1 MTWPRTAVAYGL
13 LVFTTVVQG
22 ASLTDEVFDRAASA
36 VAQVSAEECNGEPR
50 TGTGFLY
57 GESDLMVTSLHV
69 IAGCQ
74 RLSAYFE
81 HAGSRTVRA
90 QLHRVLKRADLALLR
105 LHKSVAEPL
114 EATTAAPVPNDL
126 LEVIAFFLSAPSLD
140 NKTLKVTHGSTRL
153 RDMLP
158 PQQKRDLDRNSTL
171 NLDLSIVR
179 LDGHLLPGASGAP
192 LLDRQG
198 QVAAVG
204 NGGLSHGAASISWA
218 VPARH
223 LDELLESDERDT
235 PTGSSHNLFAVPAG
249 EWSGSRQRMPSL
261 VRCGGI
267 EFVVTGLRGF
277 EELRMG
283 TDDPI
288 GLSQLVAAS
297 ALPPNTLQSF
307 EYRIYTPLNDG
318 AAIAVP
324 AWMSVRNVG
333 AQCEARSADG
343 TLVVAFGGSRVTHP
357 AMAQAASVR
366 FESDVLNRTRRYWW
380 PDANYTYA
388 TPLRRFDGLAAT
400 RKAWFTNDGQGPP
413 AWGFETLMTKRSTFA
428 GVFAVAYNHD
438 PGRVQYCRF
447 QFPNAPMCAGVEG
460 EFANFSQTILGVHL
474 STFPIY

>member
-1 MTWPRTAVAYGL
+1 MKWPQTAAAYGL
-13 LVFTTVVQG
+13 FVFAVVVQG

-36 VAQVSAEECNGEPR
+36 VAQVSAGECDGEPR

-57 GESDLMVTSLHV
+57 AESDLMVTSLHV
-69 IAGCQ
+69 VAGCR

-81 HAGSRTVRA
+81 HAGGRTVRA
-90 QLHRVLKRADLALLR
+90 RLHRVLRRADLALLR
-105 LHKSVAEPL
+105 LDEGVADPL
-114 EATTAAPVPNDL
+114 EATAAAPVPNDL

-140 NKTLKVTHGSTRL
+140 NKALKVTHGSTRL

-158 PQQKRDLDRNSTL
+158 PQQRRDLDRNSTL
-171 NLDLSIVR
+171 NLNLSIVR

-192 LLDRQG
+192 LLDSQG
-198 QVAAVG
+198 RVAAVG

-218 VPARH
+218 VPSRH

-235 PTGSSHNLFAVPAG
+235 PTGSSHNLFAAPAG
-249 EWSGSRQRMPSL
+249 EWFGSRQRMPSL

-267 EFVVTGLRGF
+267 DFVVTGTRWF
-277 EELRMG
+277 EDLRMG
-283 TDDPI
+283 TDDPM
-288 GLSQLVAAS
+288 GLSQLVVAA
-297 ALPPNTLQSF
+297 ALPPTTLESF

-324 AWMSVRNVG
+324 AWMSVHSEG
-333 AQCEARSADG
+333 PHCEARSADG
-343 TLVVAFGGSRVTHP
+343 RLVVAFAGSRLPHP
-357 AMAQAASVR
+357 AMAQAASVE
-366 FESDVLNRTRRYWW
+366 FESGVLHRTRRYWW
-380 PDANYTYA
+380 PDGNYTYA
-388 TPLRRFDGLAAT
+388 TPLTRFDGLAAT
-400 RKAWFTNDGQGPP
+400 RKAWFTNDVQGPP

-438 PGRVQYCRF
+438 PDRVQYCRF
-447 QFPNAPMCAGVEG
+447 QFPDTPMCAGVER